1 MNKSVKSYIYKG
13 KSKLNIYYKIDLEKL
28 QIAFVKDN

>member
-13 KSKLNIYYKIDLEKL
+13 ESNLNFYYKIDLEKL
-28 QIAFVKDN
+28 QIAFVKEN